1 MLGAARTAW
10 DARAWVPTAAP
21 VLTFVLD
28 PSGSFTTT
36 ATNQWQKSGG
46 TEGWNANVFGQ
57 DGFNSGT
64 MIMQP
69 KTTTDDFMIGMSTNN
84 TVVGYPGIDWG
95 ISVQAGGTL
104 EVYNGGGSGG
114 NIGTYTTST
123 LIKMEWTTSDI
134 RYYVDNGSGYVLKAT
149 YSRSNVTLYLNWC
162 YNNIGAEGLLVS
174 LS

>member
-10 DARAWVPTAAP
+10 DARAWASTTPVVP
-21 VLTFVLD
+21 VILD

-69 KTTTDDFMIGMSTNN
+69 KTTTDDFMVGMSTNN

-104 EVYNGGGSGG
+104 EIYNAGGSGG

-134 RYYVDNGSGYVLKAT
+134 RYYVDTGSGYVLKAT
-149 YSRSNVTLYLNWC
+149 YARSNVTLYLNWC